1 MTNKKVVLV
10 TGASSG
16 FGQLVAHKLA
26 GVGYC
31 VFGTSRKQHP
41 ASHGLEML
49 TLDLT
54 F

>member
-16 FGQLVAHKLA
+16 FGQLIPQKLA

-31 VFGTSRKQHP
+31 VFGTNRKQHP
-41 ASHGLEML
+41 ASQGVEML